1 MHYFRPCCFSHFT
14 HHTNKTCRFFMK
26 RHKTAIF
33 LGLWIYLLAGC
44 TSSKKV
50 LYFQD
55 TGGDYKEKI
64 SQDYELK
71 ILPDDLLS
79 IMVNSK
85 DAELVQMFNL
95 PIVRYDFAGP
105 GTGGGGAGNVLGYTV
120 NQSGSIDFPQ
130 LGTIGVQGKT
140 RSELATYIK
149 EQLIAGGY
157 VKDPVVTVQ
166 LLNFRVSVLGEVN
179 RPGSFNLK
187 SDRVSILDAISEAGD
202 LTIYGK
208 RDNVRVIREEN
219 GERSIATLDLKS
231 AAIFQSPYYYL
242 RQNDIVYIEPNKVKA
257 GQSEINQNRSIGT
270 LAAITSVLISLA
282 VLIFK

>member
-1 MHYFRPCCFSHFT
+1 
-14 HHTNKTCRFFMK
+14 MK
-26 RHKTAIF
+26 RLKT
-33 LGLWIYLLAGC
+33 GLSLCLAVYLLAGC
-44 TSSKKV
+44 ASSKKISY
-50 LYFQD
+50 LQD
-55 TGGDYKEKI
+55 SGEHFNQKI
-64 SQDYELK
+64 EQDYELK

-95 PIVRYDFAGP
+95 PIVRHDFAGP
-105 GTGGGGAGNVLGYTV
+105 GTGGGGAGYVLGYTV
-120 NQSGSIDFPQ
+120 NQSGVIDFPQ
-130 LGTIGVQGKT
+130 LGTIEVQGRT
-140 RSELATYIK
+140 RSELAAYIK

-166 LLNFRVSVLGEVN
+166 FLNFRVSVLGEVN
-179 RPGSFNLK
+179 RPGAFNLK
-187 SDRVSILDAISEAGD
+187 SDRVTVLDAISEAGD

-208 RDNVRVIREEN
+208 RENVRVIREEN

-242 RQNDIVYIEPNKVKA
+242 RQNDIVYVEPNKVKA

-270 LAAITSVLISLA
+270 LASITSVLISLA